1 MKKWEIRM
9 QTLFYGCCCIVQIKL
24 SVSDVVQCNKKKSK
38 HIIEFPIYNLSFCKL
53 YFSGDKVN
61 FL

>member
-53 YFSGDKVN
+53 YFSGD
-61 FL
+61 